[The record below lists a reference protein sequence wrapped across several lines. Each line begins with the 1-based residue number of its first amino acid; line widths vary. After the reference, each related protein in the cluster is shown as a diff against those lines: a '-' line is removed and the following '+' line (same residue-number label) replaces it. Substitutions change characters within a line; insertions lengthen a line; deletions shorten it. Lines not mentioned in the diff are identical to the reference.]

1 MSRKITLLYA
11 EDEVATRLSH
21 VEYLKDRYD
30 FEYLEAS
37 DGEEAFELFKKH
49 QPEIILTDIN
59 MPKMDGLTFVKK
71 VRTLS
76 PYTKVVMLT
85 AYEEQEML
93 MTALGLDVVNYLL
106 KPINRRKLSTVIDL
120 ILETLPN
127 TSESKN
133 IYRLDENTRW
143 DDGRMTLYR
152 FGDEVS
158 LTQSEK
164 RLLSLLCAYRDTDVS
179 SEDIFIHV
187 WQDFDTEFNTDSVR
201 TLVKKLRKQL
211 PEGIITNTYGGLY
224 RLQ

>member
-1 MSRKITLLYA
+1 MGRKITLLYA
-11 EDEVATRLSH
+11 EDEVVTRLSH
-21 VEYLKDRYD
+21 IEYLKDRYD

-59 MPKMDGLTFVKK
+59 MPKMDGLSFVTK

-76 PYTKVVMLT
+76 PHTKIVMLT
-85 AYEEQEML
+85 AYDEQEML

-106 KPINRRKLSTVIDL
+106 KPINRRKLSVAIDL

-127 TSESKN
+127 TAESKN
-133 IYRLDENTRW
+133 IYRIDEDTRW
-143 DDGRMTLYR
+143 DDGKMTLYR
-152 FGDEVS
+152 YGDEVS

-164 RLLSLLCAYRDTDVS
+164 RLFSLLCAYRDCDVS

-187 WQDFDTEFNTDSVR
+187 WQDFDTEFNTNSVR
-201 TLVKKLRKQL
+201 TLVKRLRKQL
-211 PEGIITNTYGGLY
+211 PEGIITNTYGGFY
-224 RLQ
+224 KLQ